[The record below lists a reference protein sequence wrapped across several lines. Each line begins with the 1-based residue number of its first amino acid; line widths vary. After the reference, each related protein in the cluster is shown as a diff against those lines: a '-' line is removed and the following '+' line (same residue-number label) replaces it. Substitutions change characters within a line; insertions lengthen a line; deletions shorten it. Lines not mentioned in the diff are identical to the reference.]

1 MKTLAKQY
9 SHDEWV
15 LAETLRGNSNTKVF
29 TEGGKVKLQLYDTVV
44 LSWDPA
50 ANTVELN
57 SDGFITA
64 TTKRRINEALQ
75 LLGFNASIYQKAGKW
90 YVDKQGQEPIEFVDG
105 LSVAAK
111 KKVVATKLSNADVTV
126 YDEGDASTH
135 KDRYTVV
142 IGQDVYGM
150 SEDAEDPHGFNH
162 WLGNVANIQPGEHLG
177 EEVKMGSLPEQVK
190 NAIKARILDFNE
202 IVGEPEP
209 EKQVE
214 ASRKVVALDA
224 SFGEALL
231 KFVSFSKEGDR
242 YKTSWGTKT
251 LQGLEASISRLIKEN
266 PDNAT
271 LGREFA
277 GFVMLRS
284 GKDGRYPTSWGTKTA
299 LGLGAS
305 LRRLLE
311 DSPVNASKKTQA
323 GASRFDVDL
332 NVVDKDGKES
342 FITIPMAPEALA
354 EMIKQS
360 GPFKVIDAGA
370 WFDVDDIENR
380 DITELNNKITEVF
393 ELDKDAPYILRVL
406 SKEKT
411 FDEACEIIES
421 AKYDYLDADVVSED
435 DLGHAL
441 LEDSKISSDAALQFV
456 DFAKL
461 GLAAV
466 KAGWIIDPSSRRAVR
481 VGFSEDIDTL

>member
-1 MKTLAKQY
+1 MKTQTKQY

-57 SDGFITA
+57 SGGFITQ

-75 LLGFNASIYQKAGKW
+75 LLGFNASIYQKGGKW

-190 NAIKARILDFNE
+190 NAIKARISDFNE

-214 ASRKVVALDA
+214 ASRSVISNGGRDLRKSFEDVVNKQRIGRIKGHTVDLNDAKLVLSCLD
-224 SFGEALL
+224 SL
-231 KFVSFSKEGDR
+231 S
-242 YKTSWGTKT
+242 
-251 LQGLEASISRLIKEN
+251 LEAQSRFLNLSIEEMLTIAKKITPSVTASSLIN
-266 PDNAT
+266 
-271 LGREFA
+271 
-277 GFVMLRS
+277 S
-284 GKDGRYPTSWGTKTA
+284 
-299 LGLGAS
+299 
-305 LRRLLE
+305 
-311 DSPVNASKKTQA
+311 SKKIQA

-354 EMIKQS
+354 EMVKQS

-421 AKYDYLDADVVSED
+421 VKYDYLDADVASEN

-441 LEDSKISSDAALQFV
+441 VEDGKISSEAALQFV
-456 DFAKL
+456 DYDKL
-461 GLAAV
+461 GTAAV

-481 VGFSEDIDTL
+481 IGFSKDLDTL

>member
-1 MKTLAKQY
+1 MKTQAKQY

-44 LSWDPA
+44 LSWDPV

-57 SDGFITA
+57 SGGFITQ

-75 LLGFNASIYQKAGKW
+75 LLGFNASIYNKGGKW
-90 YVDKQGQEPIEFVDG
+90 YLAKQGQEPIEFVDG
-105 LSVAAK
+105 MSVTAR
-111 KKVVATKLSNADVTV
+111 KKVVAIKLSNEDVTV

-190 NAIKARILDFNE
+190 NAIKARISDFNE
-202 IVGEPEP
+202 ILGEPEP

-214 ASRKVVALDA
+214 ASRRVVA
-224 SFGEALL
+224 SE
-231 KFVSFSKEGDR
+231 
-242 YKTSWGTKT
+242 
-251 LQGLEASISRLIKEN
+251 GLEYLVYGRNPKEKYDDLLAEGLASEAEAKRIAEIAKKNGWVDVVVKPFKLEK
-266 PDNAT
+266 PD
-271 LGREFA
+271 
-277 GFVMLRS
+277 FV
-284 GKDGRYPTSWGTKTA
+284 GTIDPSIMRK
-299 LGLGAS
+299 S
-305 LRRLLE
+305 
-311 DSPVNASKKTQA
+311 SKKTQA
-323 GASRFDVDL
+323 GASRFDVDV

-342 FITIPMAPEALA
+342 FITLPMAPEALA
-354 EMIKQS
+354 EMVKQS

-380 DITELNNKITEVF
+380 DITELNNKISEVF
-393 ELDKDAPYILRVL
+393 DLDNNAPYILRVL
-406 SKEKT
+406 SKGGKT
-411 FDEACEIIES
+411 FDEACEIILS
-421 AKYDYLDADVVSED
+421 AKYDYLDADVKDED
-435 DLGHAL
+435 DLGRAL
-441 LEDSKISSDAALQFV
+441 IQDSKISTEKALEFV
-456 DFAKL
+456 DYEKL
-461 GLAAV
+461 GSAAV
-466 KAGWIIDPSSRRAVR
+466 KAGWVIDPSSRRAVR
-481 VGFSEDIDTL
+481 VGFSKDLDTL